1 MSVRKKVL
9 IAAIA
14 AAVLG
19 GAIFGIVKLIQMGN
33 AEKSN
38 DQAVYVQAVSEI
50 SGKGLWGQIN
60 RYAGTVESPESWSY
74 TLREGGKVKDV
85 YVRVGDVVQR
95 GQKLFSYDTTEEE
108 STIEEARIE
117 LERMEAELEKSK
129 KNIDTLEKAIARASQ
144 TDKPPLQIELEN
156 EKLEIK
162 KAEMQITAKRKE
174 IEGLETYTGSPEV
187 ASMLDGV
194 VTSINNGNP
203 DYEVDSRSNSFITV
217 VKVGDFRIKAEVN
230 EMNINDLM
238 ESAPVIVTSRVDGT
252 TWHGSIELIDRER
265 PDMIEGGS
273 MESSTSYPFYVTL
286 EDCDGLM
293 LGQHVYVEVNRGQND
308 PVEREGVW
316 ISNSYIVDIDTDAPY
331 VYADDGKGRLVKKAL
346 TIGERDDTLLQSQI
360 TSGLVLTD
368 RIALP
373 IGNVKEGLPTT
384 GDITALLNQYGE
396 PSGIPENPG
405 TASGGG
411 FGYGEY
417 PDESGI
423 GFGDGE
429 PANGTGND
437 GLGYGEPANGTGND
451 GLGYG
456 EPDNQTGNDGFG
468 YGDPEGEDMALALAG
483 GDEI

>member
-9 IAAIA
+9 IAVIA

-74 TLREGGKVKDV
+74 TLREGGKVKDI

-95 GQKLFSYDTTEEE
+95 GQKLFSYDTTEEQ
-108 STIEEARIE
+108 SAVEEAKIE

-144 TDKPPLQIELEN
+144 TDKPPLQIEMEN

-162 KAEMQITAKRKE
+162 KAEMQITSKRKE
-174 IEGLETYTGSPEV
+174 IENLETYAGSPEV
-187 ASMLDGV
+187 SSKLDGV

-203 DYEVDSRSNSFITV
+203 DYEVDARNNAFITV

-238 ESAPVIVTSRVDGT
+238 ESAPVIVTSRVDKSISWRGT
-252 TWHGSIELIDRER
+252 IELIDRER
-265 PDMIEGGS
+265 PDMNEDGS
-273 MESSTSYPFYVTL
+273 MGGSTSYPFYVTL

-293 LGQHVYVEVNRGQND
+293 LGQHVYVEVDRGQND
-308 PVEREGVW
+308 PVEREGIW
-316 ISNSYIVDIDTDAPY
+316 ISNSYIVDIDTDTPY
-331 VYADDGKGRLVKKAL
+331 VYADNGSGKLMKKAL
-346 TIGERDDTLLQSQI
+346 TLGERDDTLLQSQVVA
-360 TSGLVLTD
+360 GLTLTD

-373 IGNVKEGLPTT
+373 IGSVKEGLPTT
-384 GDITALLNQYGE
+384 GDITALLSQYGDS
-396 PSGIPENPG
+396 SGSPADPG
-405 TASGGG
+405 TASGG
-411 FGYGEY
+411 FGYGDYMDGSGAADNGGPEGGNTDNGY
-417 PDESGI
+417 VES
-423 GFGDGE
+423 DGGE
-429 PANGTGND
+429 GNM
-437 GLGYGEPANGTGND
+437 
-451 GLGYG
+451 
-456 EPDNQTGNDGFG
+456 GFG
-468 YGDPEGEDMALALAG
+468 YGDPEGEDIAVALAG